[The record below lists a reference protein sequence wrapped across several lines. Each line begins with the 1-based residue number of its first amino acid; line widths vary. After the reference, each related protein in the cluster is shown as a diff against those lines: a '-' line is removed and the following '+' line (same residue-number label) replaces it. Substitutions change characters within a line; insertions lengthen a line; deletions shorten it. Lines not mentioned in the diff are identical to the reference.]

1 MKCAI
6 LSCLDEAKKNR
17 IPDFFGLRKMK
28 PFDMEVVHM
37 TEPVTVCVLPYSVD
51 ELRELK
57 EKKRAR
63 LFQRCIRELQ
73 KREVASVYLR
83 GDVLRL
89 APVEAFARC
98 FQLPSGKA
106 IFDFMLLDAIKWCA
120 KKAQVDLLDAEVGI
134 WQDCFDEHGYRIL
147 EQICGDV
154 KYVTLYTK
162 SDESARVFADKLYL
176 QTGLS
181 LKVSKKL
188 SGLNKCDLVILTQA
202 LDKQIVHE
210 NTIVIDESGQYPFR
224 CKNTLEFSLPF
235 GFNTIMPYLDFADQ
249 RCMEFLLLACG
260 APINKSTVIQEEL
273 EKIGCRMKKVLYK

>member
-6 LSCLDEAKKNR
+6 ISFLDEAKKNR
-17 IPDFFGLRKMK
+17 VRDFFGLRNMK
-28 PFDMEVVHM
+28 PFELEVVHM
-37 TEPVTVCVLPYSVD
+37 TEPVTICVLPYTVE

-57 EKKRAR
+57 EKKRLR
-63 LFQRCIRELQ
+63 LFWRCIRELQ
-73 KREVASVYLR
+73 NREIACVYLR
-83 GDVLRL
+83 GDIRKL
-89 APVEAFARC
+89 APAEEFARR
-98 FQLPSGKA
+98 FQMPTGKA
-106 IFDFMLLDAIKWCA
+106 IFDFMLLDSMKWCA
-120 KKAQVDLLDAEVGI
+120 KKAQIDLLEAEVGI

-147 EQICGDV
+147 EQICGDL

-210 NTIVIDESGQYPFR
+210 DTIVIDESGQYPFR
-224 CKNTLEFSLPF
+224 CKNTIEFSLPF
-235 GFNTIMPYLDFADQ
+235 GFNTVMPYLDFADQ
-249 RCMEFLLLACG
+249 RCMEFLLMACG
-260 APINKSTVIQEEL
+260 APINKSTALKEEL